1 MKNTKL
7 FLLAISGLALL
18 VLPVSAQLKT
28 TDWQKKTLPPTG
40 YTPLKPSFT
49 TRKGKILYDKKNC
62 SSCHQINGEGGT
74 MGPMLD
80 GIGGH
85 RGEEFLIDR
94 LQNPLKQ
101 SLEFSE
107 IFGGK
112 PSLMPHTGLNKSQAR
127 LIARYLLTL
136 SEPAEGYTIR
146 HHEKRT
152 KDESSSEKETDT
164 SKESAGSKLGSQLF
178 LEHGC
183 AACHT
188 TYDED
193 PRFGPTLKGVGKRK
207 TREEIEDIL
216 NGHLKNNL
224 MKDQAKRLDPQEVK
238 CITEFLLKLPAQAG
252 HP

>member
-1 MKNTKL
+1 MKSKRL
-7 FLLAISGLALL
+7 YLLAISAIALL
-18 VLPVSAQLKT
+18 VLPVSAQLTK

-40 YTPLKPSFT
+40 YKPLKPSFA
-49 TRKGKILYDKKNC
+49 TRQGKILYDKKNC

-94 LQNPLKQ
+94 LQDPLKQ

-127 LIARYLLTL
+127 SIARYLLSL
-136 SEPAEGYTIR
+136 SEPPEGYTIKR
-146 HHEKRT
+146 HEKIST
-152 KDESSSEKETDT
+152 EKTSTVNETQT
-164 SKESAGSKLGSQLF
+164 TKESAGSQLGSQLF

-188 TYDED
+188 TYDQD
-193 PRFGPTLKGVGKRK
+193 PRFGPTLKGISKRK
-207 TREEIEDIL
+207 TREEIETIL

-224 MKDQAKRLDPQEVK
+224 MKDQAKRLDPQEIK
-238 CITEFLLKLPAQAG
+238 CITEFLIKLPEQAG
-252 HP
+252 HQ